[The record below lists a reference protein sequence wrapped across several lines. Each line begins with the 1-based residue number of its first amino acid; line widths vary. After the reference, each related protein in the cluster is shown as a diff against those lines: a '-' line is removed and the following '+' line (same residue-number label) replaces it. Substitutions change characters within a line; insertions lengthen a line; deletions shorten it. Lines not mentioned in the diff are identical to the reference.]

1 MAAKLID
8 TKRQQRILGIDM
20 KPGSVTIDPE
30 QQEAVRQTD
39 QGVVIN
45 PNVGKYDVRV
55 VIGASYSTQRS
66 QAQAALA
73 EVMRNN
79 PDMTPAIAPL
89 WAQNLDIPHA
99 DKLAQVLTAMA
110 PAPVQAILNPDGEK
124 QPKPEQLIQQVQQAQ
139 AALKEAIQHAH
150 DAQADADQAEQE
162 LRDKRAELDARERE
176 LDIKAYEA
184 ETKRLQ
190 AMSTAM
196 TPDQIRM
203 MVAETV
209 DTMLS
214 HPDPLPGEASRPLPD
229 MVQQPAAAAAPSDPA
244 MEPDESAAQQPTMNP
259 PSAGFSLP
267 DPQQGA

>member
-1 MAAKLID
+1 L
-8 TKRQQRILGIDM
+8 
-20 KPGSVTIDPE
+20 
-30 QQEAVRQTD
+30 
-39 QGVVIN
+39 
-45 PNVGKYDVRV
+45 
-55 VIGASYSTQRS
+55 
-66 QAQAALA
+66 
-73 EVMRNN
+73 
-79 PDMTPAIAPL
+79 
-89 WAQNLDIPHA
+89 
-99 DKLAQVLTAMA
+99 
-110 PAPVQAILNPDGEK
+110 
-124 QPKPEQLIQQVQQAQ
+124 QQAQ

-150 DAQADADQAEQE
+150 DAQADADKAEQE

-214 HPDPLPGEASRPLPD
+214 HPDPLPAEASRPLPN
-229 MVQQPAAAAAPSDPA
+229 VTQQPVAASPPAAPEPPAPPDPVT
-244 MEPDESAAQQPTMNP
+244 EPDDSAAQQPTTNP